1 MLSIG
6 MLAAGD
12 EDYYLSVGSAGPVRA
27 DEYYREGGQTPGEWM
42 GGGAGTLDLHGDV
55 TAADLR
61 AVLAGVDPRL
71 GVPLVSG
78 QAAQGRRRPGL
89 FLTFSAPKGV
99 SLLGALGDRA
109 VADAVDGAHRA
120 AVGDALGYLEDNA
133 LFARRGR
140 GGVQRVATGGFV
152 AAGFVHRTSRAGD
165 PQLHTHV
172 LAANLVQ
179 GTDGGWSAPDSR
191 TLFRHARTAGFVYQA
206 ALRHYL
212 TVGLGLGWGA
222 VRAGMAEP
230 AGIDPATLRRFST
243 RRVEIEGRLA
253 ETGETTARAAQVA
266 AYRTRTAK
274 DTHLSAGVL
283 RASWELRAGDAGLTR
298 DALDA
303 LTGPGRTP
311 EALDVADLA
320 DRLTGPGGL
329 TAKRSTFERRD
340 AVRAVAEAA
349 PDGIDRRTLERTVDL
364 VLADPR
370 VLLVTHQP
378 TPTRPDPTPP
388 GPAEALPEGRPGGD
402 PAAPERPAEARHT
415 TRDMWEA
422 EARVLSGALARRRG
436 NVAVVAP
443 GVRDRVLGARP
454 GLSDEQARAVERLL
468 ADGDGVSVLVGRAGT
483 GKTFALDAAR
493 DGWQEAG
500 LRVVGAAPSARAAAE
515 LQAGSGIPSTTL
527 ARLLLDAERPPG
539 DGGGLP
545 SGGVVVV
552 DEAGMAGTRTLDRL
566 LATAAR
572 DRAKVVLVGDPAQLP
587 EIDAGGTLRALAAR
601 LDAPELTVN
610 RRQAEVWE
618 RDALD
623 RLRSGRPAA
632 AVAIWRDHGRLVL
645 ADTAAD
651 ARQALVGDWWEA
663 RQAGADAGMYALR
676 RSDVDALNR
685 LARRLHGEAGR
696 LGGEEIEVGGRC
708 YAVGDEIVAL
718 RNHRLLGL
726 TNGTRGTVTAV
737 DLHGGSLMVRAVD
750 GRDIHVPSGYLQAGL
765 VDHAY
770 ALTLHKAQGVTVDRA
785 FLLGSD
791 RLFREAGYVGMSRGR
806 AGNDLYLVAGT
817 EPDPDSHTRP
827 ERRSG
832 VRNLPTAVETGQD
845 GAIRTLVESLDR
857 SHAQHLAAATGVVG
871 PGPGRPLA
879 DLPAA
884 REPAGAYGLGLGDER
899 RRLLR
904 RAALADPGA
913 HLAPLGPPPAGG
925 VARIRWSDAAMEV
938 DAYRDRYR
946 VTDPARM
953 LGAVP
958 AFGTLQA
965 EDHARARMALRV
977 AAAALDRPDPFA
989 IADDRRLARDERADE
1004 RGWSR

>member
-42 GGGAGTLDLHGDV
+42 GGGAGTLDLYGDV
-55 TAADLR
+55 AAADLR

-99 SLLGALGDRA
+99 SLLGALGDQA

-140 GGVQRVATGGFV
+140 GGTQRVATGGFV

-179 GTDGGWSAPDSR
+179 GADGGWSAPDSR

-206 ALRHYL
+206 ALRHHL
-212 TVGLGLGWGA
+212 TAGLGLGWGA

-283 RASWELRAGDAGLTR
+283 RASWELRAGDAGLTP

-303 LTGPGRTP
+303 MTGPGRTP
-311 EALDVADLA
+311 EALDVAALA
-320 DRLTGPGGL
+320 DRLTGPDGL

-340 AVRAVAEAA
+340 VVRAVAEAA
-349 PDGIDRRTLERTVDL
+349 LDGIDRRTLEQTVDL
-364 VLADPR
+364 VLGDPR

-378 TPTRPDPTPP
+378 TPTRP
-388 GPAEALPEGRPGGD
+388 GPAEALPEGRLGGD
-402 PAAPERPAEARHT
+402 LAAPERPAEARYT
-415 TRDMWEA
+415 TRDMWET
-422 EARVLSGALARRRG
+422 ETRVLSGAVARRG
-436 NVAVVAP
+436 GSVAVVAP
-443 GVRDRVLGARP
+443 GVRDRVLAARP

-493 DGWQEAG
+493 DGWQQAG

-527 ARLLLDAERPPG
+527 ARLLLDAERPPA

-545 SGGVVVV
+545 RCGVVVV

-566 LATAAR
+566 LAAAAR

-623 RLRSGRPAA
+623 RLRSGGPAA

-651 ARQALVGDWWEA
+651 ARQALVGDWWAA
-663 RQAGADAGMYALR
+663 RQTGADAGMYALR

-685 LARRLHGEAGR
+685 LARRLHAEAGR
-696 LGGEEIEVGGRC
+696 LGDEEIEVGGRR

-718 RNHRLLGL
+718 RNHRPLGL
-726 TNGTRGTVTAV
+726 SNGTRGTVTAV
-737 DLHGGSLMVRAVD
+737 DLHAGSLMVRAVD

-806 AGNDLYLVAGT
+806 TGNDLYLVAGT
-817 EPDPDSHTRP
+817 EPDPDRHARA
-827 ERRSG
+827 ERRSDVG
-832 VRNLPTAVETGQD
+832 NLPTVVETGQD
-845 GAIRTLVESLDR
+845 GAIRTLVESLGR
-857 SHAQHLAAATGVVG
+857 SQAQHLAAATGVVG

-879 DLPAA
+879 TLPA
-884 REPAGAYGLGLGDER
+884 REHAGDGLDLGDER

-904 RAALADPGA
+904 RAALADPGR

-925 VARIRWSDAAMEV
+925 VARIRWSDAATEV
-938 DAYRDRYR
+938 DAYRDRYG
-946 VTDPARM
+946 VTDPASM

-958 AFGTLQA
+958 APGTLQA
-965 EDHARARMALRV
+965 EDHARARMTVRV
-977 AAAALDRPDPFA
+977 AAAALDRPDPFT

-1004 RGWSR
+1004 RGRSR